1 MELSTVL
8 VVIVV
13 AVAAL
18 LLMKVVGKVF
28 SLVFSVLGVVAVVW
42 LVVAGLRW
50 MDEENVRDNLLDSN
64 NLFLLSD
71 GGQMITGF
79 ATQDNITPDTEGI
92 SVELSNPNSE
102 VYDDFYKVIVINKES
117 LPQKTAL
124 MVDVLDDADR
134 QALFKSYVENNIL
147 EEDAADRIIEEE
159 EAGNLEVYK
168 ETLAFRHGIKEILR
182 P

>member
-18 LLMKVVGKVF
+18 LLMKLVGKVF
-28 SLVFSVLGVVAVVW
+28 SLVFSVLGIVAVVW

-71 GGQMITGF
+71 GSQMITGF
-79 ATQDNITPDTEGI
+79 ATQDNITPDIKGIETE
-92 SVELSNPNSE
+92 VTNPNSE
-102 VYDDFYKVIVINKES
+102 IYDDFYKVIIVNKDA

-124 MVDVLDDADR
+124 MVDAVGQDDQ
-134 QALFKSYVENNIL
+134 QALFKNYVEDTL
-147 EEDAADRIIEEE
+147 LKEDAAERLIEEE
-159 EAGNLEVYK
+159 EAGNLAVYK
-168 ETLAFRHGIKEILR
+168 ETLAFRHGIKDVLSS
-182 P
+182 